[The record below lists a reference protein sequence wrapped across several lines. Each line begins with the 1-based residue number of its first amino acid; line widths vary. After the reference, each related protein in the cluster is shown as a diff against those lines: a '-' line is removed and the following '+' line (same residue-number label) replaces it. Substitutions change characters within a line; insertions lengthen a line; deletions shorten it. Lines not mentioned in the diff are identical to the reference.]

1 MSDVRD
7 NPDRHRFE
15 LVEQGH
21 LAFAEYEIAD
31 GVITFTH
38 TIVPPSMQGGGVGS
52 RLVSGALAQVRER
65 GLRVVPRCP
74 FVAAYIARH
83 PEWKDLLA

>member
-1 MSDVRD
+1 MSEVRD
-7 NPDRHRFE
+7 NQERHRFE
-15 LVEQGH
+15 LVEEGH
-21 LAFAEYEIAD
+21 LAFAEYELAD

-38 TIVPPSMQGGGVGS
+38 TIVPSSMQGNGVGS
-52 RLVSGALAQVRER
+52 RLVSGALAQVRGR
-65 GLRVVPRCP
+65 GLKVVPRCP

>member
-1 MSDVRD
+1 MSEVRD
-7 NPDRHRFE
+7 NQERHRFE
-15 LVEQGH
+15 LVEEGH
-21 LAFAEYEIAD
+21 LAFAEYELAD

-38 TIVPPSMQGGGVGS
+38 TIVPSSMQGNGVGS

-65 GLRVVPRCP
+65 GLKVVPRCP